1 MDFWGYFKSISAGEK
16 FSDEKITLGSV
27 KSTYLPS
34 ERANTSIA
42 LISDFLKEIKIG
54 NIMFEKNNFNNRYI
68 YAYNLTYDVLA
79 SIYSVSKES
88 GVFFRTALPLN
99 KNEAGIV
106 KKLYSRLKDRNTE
119 IRIIGMQNKQAN
131 AKEFV
136 KSILFL
142 EKLGNSS
149 LVEVDLFGNE
159 VRHIAI
165 DLKTGLSYNVLIK
178 NIIYKPGDLI
188 NNLSFDEFSKNASR
202 LKLI

>member
-1 MDFWGYFKSISAGEK
+1 MDFWSYFKSISAGEK

-34 ERANTSIA
+34 ERVNTSIA

-54 NIMFEKNNFNNRYI
+54 NIISEKNNFNTRYI
-68 YAYNLTYDVLA
+68 YAYNLTYDALV

-88 GVFFRTALPLN
+88 GVFFRAALPLN
-99 KNEAGIV
+99 KEEVRVI
-106 KKLYSRLKDRNTE
+106 KKLYGRLKERNTE

-142 EKLGNSS
+142 EKLGKSS

-178 NIIYKPGDLI
+178 NIIYKPGDLL
-188 NNLSFDEFSKNASR
+188 NNLSFDEFSKNVSR
-202 LKLI
+202 LKLV

>member
-1 MDFWGYFKSISAGEK
+1 MDFWSYFKSISAGEK

-34 ERANTSIA
+34 ERVNTSIA

-54 NIMFEKNNFNNRYI
+54 NIIFEKYNFNTRYI

-79 SIYSVSKES
+79 SVYSVSKES

-99 KNEAGIV
+99 KDEARII

-188 NNLSFDEFSKNASR
+188 NNLGFDEFSKNASR

>member
-1 MDFWGYFKSISAGEK
+1 MDFWSYFKSISAGEK

-34 ERANTSIA
+34 ERVNTSIA

-54 NIMFEKNNFNNRYI
+54 NIISEKNNFNTRYI
-68 YAYNLTYDVLA
+68 YAYNLAYDALV

-88 GVFFRTALPLN
+88 GVFFRAALPLN
-99 KNEAGIV
+99 KDEARIIKG
-106 KKLYSRLKDRNTE
+106 LYSRLKDRNTE

-142 EKLGNSS
+142 EKLGKSS

-178 NIIYKPGDLI
+178 NIIYKPGDLL

-202 LKLI
+202 LKLV

>member
-1 MDFWGYFKSISAGEK
+1 MDFWSYFKSISAGEK

-54 NIMFEKNNFNNRYI
+54 NIIFEKNNFNTRYI

-88 GVFFRTALPLN
+88 GVFFRAALPLN
-99 KNEAGIV
+99 KEEARVI
-106 KKLYSRLKDRNTE
+106 KKLYSRLKERNTE

-136 KSILFL
+136 KSLLFL
-142 EKLGNSS
+142 EKLGKSS

-178 NIIYKPGDLI
+178 NIIYKPGDLL
-188 NNLSFDEFSKNASR
+188 NNLSFDEFSKNVSR

>member
-1 MDFWGYFKSISAGEK
+1 MDFWSYFKSISAEEK
-16 FSDEKITLGSV
+16 FSEERITLGSV

-34 ERANTSIA
+34 ERVNTSIA

-54 NIMFEKNNFNNRYI
+54 NIIFEKNNFSTRYI

-88 GVFFRTALPLN
+88 GVFFRIALPLN
-99 KNEAGIV
+99 KDEIRII
-106 KKLYSRLKDRNTE
+106 KKLYGRLKDRNTE
-119 IRIIGMQNKQAN
+119 IRIIGMQNKQAY

-136 KSILFL
+136 KSLLFL
-142 EKLGNSS
+142 EKLGKSS

-159 VRHIAI
+159 VRHVAI

-178 NIIYKPGDLI
+178 NIIYKPGDLL
-188 NNLSFDEFSKNASR
+188 NNLSFDEFSKNVSR

>member
-1 MDFWGYFKSISAGEK
+1 MDFWGYFKSISAEEK
-16 FSDEKITLGSV
+16 FSEERITLGSV

-34 ERANTSIA
+34 ERVNTSIA

-54 NIMFEKNNFNNRYI
+54 NIMFEKNNFSTRYI

-88 GVFFRTALPLN
+88 GVFFRIALPLN
-99 KNEAGIV
+99 KDEIRII
-106 KKLYSRLKDRNTE
+106 KKLYGRLKDRNTE
-119 IRIIGMQNKQAN
+119 IRIIGMQNKQAY

-136 KSILFL
+136 KSLLFL
-142 EKLGNSS
+142 EKLGKSS

-159 VRHIAI
+159 VRHVAI

-178 NIIYKPGDLI
+178 NIIYKPGDLL
-188 NNLSFDEFSKNASR
+188 NNLSFDEFSKNVSR